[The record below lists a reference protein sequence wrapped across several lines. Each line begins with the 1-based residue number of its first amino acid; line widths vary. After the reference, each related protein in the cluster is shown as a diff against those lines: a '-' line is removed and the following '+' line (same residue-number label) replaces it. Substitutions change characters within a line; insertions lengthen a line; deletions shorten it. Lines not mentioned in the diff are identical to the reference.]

1 MNFNDS
7 SPLRVLNYAFSRFV
21 FELGNA
27 DESST
32 MRADTERRMHR
43 TISNL
48 IVITGMVLGPA
59 ARAELTQTQIT
70 YFEKRVRPLLADNC
84 YSCHSA
90 RDKKF
95 KGGLALDSRAAVL
108 RGGDSGPAIV
118 PNSPASSLLVQA
130 VRHLGELKMPPKK
143 KLSPKDASV
152 FVKWIKMGAP
162 DPRDGPAKVE
172 IVESTIDIEKGRE
185 FWAFQAP
192 QSSPAPDSKN
202 STWPR
207 SEIDR
212 HVLSKLESLGL
223 KPNPDAKRGSLLR
236 RVTFDLT
243 GLPPTAAQLAA
254 FEADTSPKA
263 FERVVDDLLKSP
275 RYGERWGRHWL
286 DVARYAESNGMERN
300 QLFPHAWRYRD
311 YVLASFNAD
320 KPFDQ
325 FLKEQIA
332 GDLLAKNDADRSDE
346 LTIATGFL
354 AMGPKSLNE
363 RDKRQFA
370 MDVVDEQIDL
380 ATRATMAITVSC
392 ARCHDHKF
400 DPIATAD
407 YYALAGI
414 FRSTRTQFNHGSSA
428 GVRQKS
434 GLIALSDRAN
444 ESEGVTYASAKTA
457 GKKTKKN
464 KKSRTPAKP
473 RGPVAMGVREGNVSD
488 CAIHIRGDVEKLGQT
503 VPRGIPEVMQKA
515 GAPTFPEDSSGRLEL
530 ADWLASEKN
539 PLTAR
544 VFVNR
549 AWHHLFGRGVVR
561 TTDNFG
567 ETGARPSNQA
577 LLDHLAISFM
587 KNDWSVKKLVK
598 SIVMTR
604 TYQLASTPN
613 PANSEID
620 AENEFYWKANHR
632 RLDAESL
639 RDAILAVS
647 GELDF
652 DPPAGSIVA
661 PMGETQIDRNVKQL
675 AMVKAEHPYRSVF
688 LPVVRNNVSDMMTTF
703 DFAEP
708 SMIVGRRS
716 ITTVPSQAL
725 FLLNSK
731 FMLQRSE
738 RLAKR
743 ILNDSSLTSSERV
756 GRVYGNI
763 LNRAPRADEE
773 SRALAFIRSCTTA
786 NQEETAAWAGLCQA
800 VFGSAEFRY
809 LD

>member
-1 MNFNDS
+1 VNT
-7 SPLRVLNYAFSRFV
+7 R
-21 FELGNA
+21 
-27 DESST
+27 
-32 MRADTERRMHR
+32 R
-43 TISNL
+43 TISYV
-48 IVITGMVLGPA
+48 VILTGLLAGTVSG
-59 ARAELTQTQIT
+59 AELTQVQINF
-70 YFEKRVRPLLADNC
+70 FEKRVRPVLAKNC

-95 KGGLALDSRAAVL
+95 KGGLALDSKAAVL

-118 PNSPASSLLVQA
+118 PKSPSASLLIKAIQQQ
-130 VRHLGELKMPPKK
+130 GKLKMPPKN
-143 KLSPKDASV
+143 KLSAKDLSSL
-152 FVKWIKMGAP
+152 VKWVKMGAP
-162 DPRDGPAKVE
+162 DPRGGPAKAEVV
-172 IVESTIDIEKGRE
+172 ISTIDIEEGRK

-192 QSSPAPDSKN
+192 AAETPSPKN
-202 STWPR
+202 GAWARTDV
-207 SEIDR
+207 DR
-212 HVLSKLESLGL
+212 HVLAKLESKGL
-223 KPNPDAKRGSLLR
+223 TPNPDANRSSLLR
-236 RVTFDLT
+236 RVYFDLI
-243 GLPPTAAQLAA
+243 GLPPTSAQIAA
-254 FEADTSPKA
+254 FEADPSPDA
-263 FERVVDDLLKSP
+263 FEQVVDDLLKSP

-325 FLKEQIA
+325 FLQEQIA
-332 GDLLAKNDADRSDE
+332 GDLLAQGNESRRDE

-363 RDKRQFA
+363 RDKRQFT

-380 ATRATMAITVSC
+380 ATRATMAITISC

-414 FRSTRTQFNHGSSA
+414 FRSTKTQFNHGASA

-434 GLIALSDRAN
+434 GLIALSKQAT
-444 ESEGVTYASAKTA
+444 EAEGVTYASAKP
-457 GKKTKKN
+457 
-464 KKSRTPAKP
+464 PAKRKKKKRSKTSAKP
-473 RGPVAMGVREGNVSD
+473 KGPVAMGVQEGNVSD

-503 VPRGIPEVMQKA
+503 VPRGIPEVMRTSA
-515 GAPTFPEDSSGRLEL
+515 SPSFPEDSSGRREL
-530 ADWLASEKN
+530 AEWLASNDN

-549 AWHHLFGRGVVR
+549 AWHHLFGRGFVR

-577 LLDHLAISFM
+577 LLDHLAINFM
-587 KNDWSVKKLVK
+587 ENGWSVKKLVK
-598 SIVMTR
+598 TIVMSR

-613 PANSEID
+613 LANSEID
-620 AENEFYWKANHR
+620 AENAFYWKASHR

-675 AMVKAEHPYRSVF
+675 AMVKAEQPYRSVF

-731 FMLQRSE
+731 FMLHQSE
-738 RLAKR
+738 RLAEQM
-743 ILNDSSLTSSERV
+743 LTDSSLTSHERV
-756 GRVYGNI
+756 GRVYRDI

-773 SRALAFIRSCTTA
+773 SRALAFIRACTDE
-786 NQEETAAWAGLCQA
+786 NQDETAAWAGLYQA